1 MKVII
6 TAGGTG
12 GHIYPAIAIINK
24 IKEQEEKSE
33 FLFIGTTDRLEAQL
47 IPSLNIPFIG
57 LELKG
62 LNRKSPLK
70 NIKVFKQYQ
79 KAIKESKRII
89 KDFKP
94 DIVIGTGGYITAPVV
109 KAASDLGI
117 KTIIHEQN
125 SIPGLSNKLLGKK
138 VDKIAVSL
146 PGSISYFPQ
155 DKTVYIGNPRSE
167 EIVKVKK
174 LNKETLGLSKNK
186 QLVLFVMGSLGSI
199 TMTTKLKELIPSFK
213 DKNYEVV
220 IITGKNY
227 YEEYKQ
233 LDVPN
238 NVFLFPFMD
247 NLNELLKST
256 DLCISRAGATTIAEL
271 TAIGLPSILVP
282 SPYVTHNHQLMNA
295 KELEDIGACVIV
307 EEKDFD
313 QLIILKNIDQILK
326 NKELYQQMKDA
337 ALSLGVKTSATKFYQ
352 EVKELV
358 RNDKHE

>member
-1 MKVII
+1 MRVIV

-12 GHIYPAIAIINK
+12 GHIYPAVALINK
-24 IKEQEEKSE
+24 IKEMELSSE
-33 FLFIGTTDRLEAQL
+33 FIYIGTTDRLESQL

-57 LELKG
+57 LELRG
-62 LNRKSPLK
+62 LNRKQPLK
-70 NIKVFKQYQ
+70 NIKVFKQYK
-79 KAIKESKRII
+79 KAIKESKKII
-89 KDFKP
+89 SEFKP

-109 KAASDLGI
+109 KAASDMGI

-125 SIPGLSNKLLGKK
+125 AIPGLSNKLLGKK

-146 PGSISYFPQ
+146 PGSIPYFPKE
-155 DKTVYIGNPRSE
+155 KTIYIGNPRAE
-167 EIVKVKK
+167 EIIKVKK
-174 LNKETLGLSKNK
+174 LNKETIGLSKTK
-186 QLVLFVMGSLGSI
+186 KLVLFVMGSLGST

-213 DKNYEVV
+213 DKDYEVV

-233 LDVPN
+233 LNVPK

-256 DLCISRAGATTIAEL
+256 DLCVSRAGATTIAEL

-282 SPYVTHNHQLMNA
+282 SPFVTHNHQLMNA
-295 KELEDIGACVIV
+295 KELENINASVIV

-313 QLIILKNIDQILK
+313 QKIILESIDHIL
-326 NKELYQQMKDA
+326 NDPDRYQEMKVA

-352 EVKELV
+352 VVKELV